1 MSEIDE
7 SLLPAKPLAPAP
19 TGAMTAK
26 TVAIIA
32 TAAIASLLEIIDSS
46 IVNVSIPTM
55 MGNLGST
62 LDEISWV
69 TTGYM
74 IANSIVLPI
83 AAWLGTRLGR
93 RKYFTTAILMFTGA
107 SFACGMAPN
116 LPMLVIFRVIQGLA
130 GGALL
135 PTSQTLIQEQF
146 PREKAGMA
154 MAIFGMSVMVGP
166 ALGPTLGGYLTD
178 NFGWRSIF
186 NVNVPIGML
195 AAFLS
200 WSNVENAAY
209 QRKDP
214 SKPRYGVDW
223 WGLLFLCVGVGCF
236 QYVLER
242 GEADGWDTRVIH
254 LCEVFAA
261 LGIGSFIYWELK
273 VPNPIMNL
281 RLFKSNILRSGTM
294 LMLML
299 GIMLYSLTFVIP
311 VFASRVISQM
321 SATQTGILF
330 MPGSIATAVLMMPAG
345 MMLKRVPPKYMV
357 LVGLSLAELAILL
370 MTRFTT
376 ATGPRDILLPLIVRG
391 MAMPFL
397 FVPINQMVLGSFRGE
412 ELGQVAGMQN
422 FFRQIGGSIG
432 ISSLDTLITRFSAQ
446 HYNDIMGHLT
456 MLDPAA
462 FQAVRQAAGMPATKL
477 GASIGMGA
485 GQHLAVKTLYGRA
498 LAQSF
503 ILSFDQLCWIVM
515 GIVAL
520 GLIPLYLI
528 KPGKVSGP
536 VVDAH

>member
-1 MSEIDE
+1 MNGKI
-7 SLLPAKPLAPAP
+7 
-19 TGAMTAK
+19 
-26 TVAIIA
+26 VAIIF

-46 IVNVSIPTM
+46 IVNVAIPTM
-55 MGNLGST
+55 MGNIGAT

-93 RKYFTTAILMFTGA
+93 RSYFTTAILIFTIA

-116 LPMLVIFRVIQGLA
+116 LGCLIFFRIIQGLA

-146 PREKAGMA
+146 PPEKAGMA

-186 NVNVPIGML
+186 NVNVPLGLL
-195 AAFLS
+195 AATMAWL
-200 WSNVENAAY
+200 NVDDAPNSALLAEKAKKA
-209 QRKDP
+209 
-214 SKPRYGVDW
+214 GVDW

-236 QYVLER
+236 QYILER
-242 GEADGWDTRVIH
+242 GEADQWFESPLIRS
-254 LCEVFAA
+254 CAVFAV
-261 LGIGSFIYWELK
+261 LGISSFIYWELK
-273 VPNPIMNL
+273 IPNPIMNL
-281 RLFKSNILRSGTM
+281 RLFKNNVVRSGTA

-299 GIMLYSLTFVIP
+299 GVMLYSLTFVIP
-311 VFASRVISQM
+311 IFVATVIPNM

-330 MPGSIATAVLMMPAG
+330 MPGSIATAICMLPVGKSLSWASPKFLVLIG
-345 MMLKRVPPKYMV
+345 
-357 LVGLSLAELAILL
+357 ILL
-370 MTRFTT
+370 SEAAVFSMSRLTT
-376 ATGPRDILLPLIVRG
+376 DSGAHAIILPLIIRG
-391 MAMPFL
+391 VAMAFL
-397 FVPINQMVLGSFRGE
+397 FIPINQMVLGEFRGP

-446 HYNDIMGHLT
+446 HYNDMMGSVSALN
-456 MLDPAA
+456 PAA
-462 FQAVRQAAGMPATKL
+462 YQTYLQSKGMTSSKMSSQLGLWDVSTLATRGL
-477 GASIGMGA
+477 
-485 GQHLAVKTLYGRA
+485 HGRVM
-498 LAQSF
+498 LQTFIMSF
-503 ILSFDQLCWIVM
+503 EQLCYVIMV
-515 GIVAL
+515 IIAC

-528 KPGKVSGP
+528 KYTRKTGAKPIMDS
-536 VVDAH
+536 H